1 MRVGSV
7 KSGSSA
13 ETSTE
18 AGRWYRQPI
27 VWLGGLVFPGLL
39 AGITLTIIVATRFQD
54 EPLPVDKV
62 RVLATP
68 INRDAPADTE
78 ETPQ

>member
-27 VWLGGLVFPGLL
+27 VWLGGLVFAALL
-39 AGITLTIIVATRFQD
+39 AGITLTVIVSTRFQD
-54 EPLPVDKV
+54 EPLPVGSV